1 MSDFLP
7 AEPFTESRVSEIFGQ
22 YLEILK
28 ELEILDLF
36 EPVERRVTLS
46 THANVRKP
54 DRRLFE
60 LAMERLGV
68 SPKFED
74 SLFITEND
82 AHIAAARM
90 LGMDCLKFG
99 IERPGGFADWPTGL
113 LKIALKVDP
122 AKNMALAITVLG
134 RERGLGEV
142 RHVVITP
149 STVTA
154 EATTLMVLD
163 DPQLGELN
171 GVYVSVPATVD
182 VDLKAGAPHLHVQ
195 LSEDAKAEATAF
207 ARSLQA
213 HGKLSNATASLLG
226 PPTHIVETDQRGR
239 RVLKRRGFD

>member
-1 MSDFLP
+1 MIDLGGTLERDRTLLPYVRECLQAISRFRASDGSPLEYCLVSDFLP

-134 RERGLGEV
+134 RVRGLGEV
-142 RHVVITP
+142 
-149 STVTA
+149 
-154 EATTLMVLD
+154 
-163 DPQLGELN
+163 
-171 GVYVSVPATVD
+171 
-182 VDLKAGAPHLHVQ
+182 
-195 LSEDAKAEATAF
+195 
-207 ARSLQA
+207 
-213 HGKLSNATASLLG
+213 
-226 PPTHIVETDQRGR
+226 
-239 RVLKRRGFD
+239 